1 MAQGA
6 VKKNGKR
13 SQAVSAKKEAIL
25 AAALEAQLQP
35 DDADGARAKAL
46 LRSNTDAAAARGVFG
61 VPAFEV
67 DGKLFWGF
75 DSLAMLRAYLEGD
88 TWFGHDWDA
97 AASVAQGLPG

>member
-1 MAQGA
+1 M
-6 VKKNGKR
+6 
-13 SQAVSAKKEAIL
+13 VSDRPHEAIL

-67 DGKLFWGF
+67 DGKVFWGF
-75 DSLAMLRAYLEGD
+75 DSLPMLRAYLEGD

>member
-1 MAQGA
+1 MPEPGVAFQIGAQHGQA
-6 VKKNGKR
+6 VKAPEKL
-13 SQAVSAKKEAIL
+13 AIN
-25 AAALEAQLQP
+25 LE
-35 DDADGARAKAL
+35 GGHTKH
-46 LRSNTDAAAARGVFG
+46 AARGVFG